1 MNNPRITTVFS
12 PDGERSIRVVE
23 CCDPH
28 DYILRCEE
36 AEIELNKDDADWVID
51 NNGTEEEL
59 TAKVAEMLM
68 VLSYDMAHRHYKE
81 KSNE

>member
-12 PDGERSIRVVE
+12 PDGELSIRVVE

-36 AEIELNKDDADWVID
+36 AEIELNKDDVEVDDDTFW
-51 NNGTEEEL
+51 
-59 TAKVAEMLM
+59 M
-68 VLSYDMAHRHYKE
+68 
-81 KSNE
+81 